1 MTDANSELLDHLGE
15 LVDELNTV
23 SKSVRTL
30 YSPGSG
36 RSAWLGCEGGAELA
50 NFLFDVRRAWAATFD
65 PDARDDCAREMLLE
79 LAKSELA
86 GQTVSVTNLCGAT
99 SKPQTTAM
107 RKLKALVKA
116 GLVVRQP
123 DKKDRRRVMV
133 ALTEKTRRLMDLL
146 YQRTVGSTLAT
157 PHGGGTFN

>member
-1 MTDANSELLDHLGE
+1 MTDVNSELLDHLGE

-23 SKSVRTL
+23 SRSVRTL

-50 NFLFDVRRAWAATFD
+50 IFLFEVRQAWAVTFD
-65 PDARDDCAREMLLE
+65 TDARDDCARDMILE

-86 GQTVSVTNLCGAT
+86 GEDISVTSLCGAT
-99 SKPQTTAM
+99 SRPQTTAL
-107 RKLKALVKA
+107 RKLKALVRA

-123 DKKDRRRVMV
+123 DEKDGRRVLV

-146 YQRTVGSTLAT
+146 YQRTVGSKAT
-157 PHGGGTFN
+157 THRTEDALN